1 MANQL
6 EKVKLTAKNIR
17 NSIVSS
23 NKQLRRV
30 KINNQKFLNKEIDI
44 KKKQEAEDKLE
55 RKKSPLVSG
64 ASNIKKKVS
73 SGVMSPFE
81 KAIEFASIILTG
93 IIVQQL
99 PRILEIVQGIA
110 RFFNAIISPIVGF
123 FKYNVFT
130 RLLFDFGGKRSQ
142 VEQANKEIKSVT
154 ENNVKLVETELSSLE
169 KDLQNVQNNEE
180 DDIKEVEKEENV
192 ENKADKEAEN
202 DLQKIEAKSKSI
214 ASNIK
219 EEEKEKESGEDKQ
232 SWLSRLLFGDSANA
246 GTLNSNRDVTGD
258 NSSAGVGRI
267 EIQGTG
273 DGLTGKLKMFDKNGK
288 QIGKT
293 YDAISGQPGTG
304 DVSQE
309 KRMNPGFSNSG
320 YPMPD
325 GTFPISEFQNR
336 GHYLSNKKL
345 RGMGFWDAYIGN
357 DGALGKIGSRTGLAI
372 HNDINPYGTLGCIGV
387 QLGGKPGT
395 KSDKEFLNSW
405 KKVNPSKIMV
415 NLLGSSKKIS
425 SRTSTFDN
433 SPSISAVPTK
443 KEILIRQGGSDEGD
457 TTILAFQQ
465 IIQPYPVQHTVT
477 VTKDSPNTSSK
488 KSDIGKQLN
497 RLWTS

>member
-6 EKVKLTAKNIR
+6 EKVKLTAENIR

-44 KKKQEAEDKLE
+44 KKKQEAEDRLE

-64 ASNIKKKVS
+64 ASNIKKKIS
-73 SGVMSPFE
+73 SSVMSPFE
-81 KAIEFASIILTG
+81 KVIEFASIVLTG

-110 RFFNAIISPIVGF
+110 RFFDAIISPIVRF
-123 FKYNVFT
+123 FRYNLFT

-154 ENNVKLVETELSSLE
+154 ENNVKLAETELDSLE
-169 KDLQNVQNNEE
+169 KDLQDVQNNDEDGMKEIEKEE
-180 DDIKEVEKEENV
+180 KEIEKEENV
-192 ENKADKEAEN
+192 ENKADKKAEN
-202 DLQKIEAKSKSI
+202 DLQKIEDTTKSI
-214 ASNIK
+214 ASNI
-219 EEEKEKESGEDKQ
+219 KEKESGEDKQ

-273 DGLTGKLKMFDKNGK
+273 DGLTGKLKMFDKDGK
-288 QIGKT
+288 QVGKT
-293 YDAISGQPGTG
+293 YDAISGQTGKGDGKTVTRREVKPHHFDMETGKAYIDGEEVPLELYNEFKSMSPEDQLNDPRFSTG
-304 DVSQE
+304 D
-309 KRMNPGFSNSG
+309 
-320 YPMPD
+320 PMPD
-325 GTFPISEFQNR
+325 GTFPISDFENR
-336 GHYLSNKKL
+336 GRYLPKKSL
-345 RGMGFWDAYIGN
+345 R
-357 DGALGKIGSRTGLAI
+357 
-372 HNDINPYGTLGCIGV
+372 V
-387 QLGGKPGT
+387 GGKPGT
-395 KSDKEFLNSW
+395 KSDKEFLKSW

-415 NLLGSSKKIS
+415 NLLGSSKKILP
-425 SRTSTFDN
+425 RTPTFDN

-443 KEILIRQGGSDEGD
+443 KEILIRQGDSDEGD

-465 IIQPYPVQHTVT
+465 IIQPYPVQQTVT